1 MPSEREFKAD
11 VAESFVLPD
20 LDGVAGLRAQD
31 RGVRALDATYWDT
44 DDLRLLRGGYGL
56 RHRTTDGGS
65 GLWTLKAGSH
75 REGGAMVREETEV
88 AGPPDHLPAAVAAR
102 IREVAAEPEL
112 HAIAHMRSA
121 RRVVELSWAGRP
133 FAEIADDTVT
143 VLDGDREVH
152 RFREVELELHGGDDA
167 RAEQV
172 LAALRQ
178 AGAGEPTSSSKY
190 VRALE
195 ALGHDVASFR
205 HA

>member
-1 MPSEREFKAD
+1 MPTEREFKAD
-11 VAESFVLPD
+11 VAETFVLPD
-20 LDGVAGLRAQD
+20 LDGVAGLRAHD

-56 RHRTTDGGS
+56 RHRTTDGGE
-65 GLWTLKAGSH
+65 GVWTLKAGSH

-88 AGPPDHLPAAVAAR
+88 PGPPDQLPAEVAAR
-102 IREVAAEPEL
+102 IGDVAAAADL
-112 HAIAHMRSA
+112 HPVAHLRSA
-121 RRVVELSWAGRP
+121 RRVVDLTDSGRR

-143 VLDGDREVH
+143 VMEGDREVH

-172 LAALRQ
+172 LAVLRR
-178 AGAGEPTSSSKY
+178 AGAGAPTSSSKY

-195 ALGHDVASFR
+195 ALGHDVGALR